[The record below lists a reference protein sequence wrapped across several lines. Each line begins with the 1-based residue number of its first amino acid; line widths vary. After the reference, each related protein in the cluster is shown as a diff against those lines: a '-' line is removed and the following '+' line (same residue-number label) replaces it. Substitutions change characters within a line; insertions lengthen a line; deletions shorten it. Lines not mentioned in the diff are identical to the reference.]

1 MLDLWRVCDLLPAR
15 LVGTD
20 IELSGGRGVFCFS
33 FSPAGLE
40 EGVEGLATTAFS
52 LMASAGFYQSIWSPR
67 CLELK
72 KLLTAEP
79 FIQ

>member
-1 MLDLWRVCDLLPAR
+1 MPDLWRVCDLLPAR

-20 IELSGGRGVFCFS
+20 IELSGGRGVFCFRS
-33 FSPAGLE
+33 AQRDLE

-52 LMASAGFYQSIWSPR
+52 LMASAGFYRSIWSPR
-67 CLELK
+67 CSEQK

-79 FIQ
+79 FMQ